1 MFGETKH
8 IHFVGIGGIGMSGI
22 AELLYKLGF
31 KISGSDQ
38 IESDRTNSLNK
49 IGIKIII
56 GHNKNNIHESDVV
69 VYSSAI
75 NISNPEIQG
84 AIKLNIPVIRR
95 AEMLAELIKLKKI
108 SIAIAGTHGKTT
120 TASMLGSIL
129 TASSSEPTMVIG
141 GIVNKFQS
149 NSISGKGNIIVVEA
163 DEFDRSFL
171 TLQPT
176 IGVIT
181 NLDLEHLDC
190 YNNLEDLKGAFTQF
204 ANAVPFYGKIAL
216 GTDNKNAASI
226 VKNINRPVISFG
238 LNKNANIRATDL
250 FFSKNKSSFTL
261 IDNNKKIGKL
271 NINVPGKHNI
281 KNALAAITIAFQL
294 DISFQNI
301 KDGLNQYSGVRR
313 RFDIKYHTS
322 NQIMIVDDYAHHPAE
337 VLATLNA
344 AKNGWKKRLIAV
356 FQPHLFSRTR
366 DFYKEFAKAF
376 LKSDIL
382 ILTDIF
388 EAREKPIQGITSK
401 IIYNESIKLGHNNV
415 ELINNQF
422 DIPKRLKDISK
433 KDDIIITMGAGNIWR
448 QCENIYK
455 ALEI

>member
-38 IESDRTNSLNK
+38 TESDRTNSLNA

-56 GHNKNNIHESDVV
+56 GHNKNNIQAPDVV

-75 NISNPEIQG
+75 NKSNPEIQN

-129 TASSSEPTMVIG
+129 TASSFEPTMVIG

-190 YNNLEDLKGAFTQF
+190 YKNLEDLKDAFTQF
-204 ANAVPFYGKIAL
+204 ANAIPFYGKIAI
-216 GTDNKNAASI
+216 GTDNKNSANI

-238 LNKNANIRATDL
+238 LNKNAYIRATKL

-261 IDNNKKIGKL
+261 IENNKKLGVL
-271 NINVPGKHNI
+271 NINVPGEHNI
-281 KNALAAITIAFQL
+281 KNALAAITIALQL

-301 KDGLNQYSGVRR
+301 KDGLKQYSGVRR
-313 RFDIKYHTS
+313 RFDIKYNTS

-344 AKNGWKKRLIAV
+344 SKNGWNKRLIAV

-388 EAREKPIQGITSK
+388 EAREKPIKGITSE
-401 IIYNESIKLGHNNV
+401 IIYNESIKLGHKNV
-415 ELINNQF
+415 ELIRNQF
-422 DIPKRLKDISK
+422 DIPKRLKHISQTN
-433 KDDIIITMGAGNIWR
+433 DIIITMGAGNIWR

>member
-366 DFYKEFAKAF
+366 DFYEEFAKAF
-376 LKSDIL
+376 LKADIL

-388 EAREKPIQGITSK
+388 EAREKPIKGITSE
-401 IIYNESIKLGHNNV
+401 IIYNESIKLGHDNV
-415 ELINNQF
+415 ELIRNQF
-422 DIPKRLKDISK
+422 DIPKRLKDISQTN
-433 KDDIIITMGAGNIWR
+433 DIIITMGAGNIWR
-448 QCENIYK
+448 QCKNIYK
-455 ALEI
+455 ALEV

>member
-49 IGIKIII
+49 IGIEIFI
-56 GHNKNNIHESDVV
+56 GHNKNNVQKSDVV

-75 NISNPEIQG
+75 NKSNPEIQS
-84 AIKLNIPVIRR
+84 AIKLKIPVIRR

-129 TASSSEPTMVIG
+129 TASSSDPTMVIG

-190 YNNLEDLKGAFTQF
+190 YKNLEDLKDAFTQF
-204 ANAVPFYGKIAL
+204 ANAVPFYGKIAI
-216 GTDNKNAASI
+216 GTDNKNSDSI

-238 LNKNANIRATDL
+238 LNKNANIRAEDL
-250 FFSKNKSSFTL
+250 FFSKNKCSFTL
-261 IDNNKKIGKL
+261 IDNNKKIGVL

-281 KNALAAITIAFQL
+281 KNALAAITIALEL

-301 KDGLNQYSGVRR
+301 KDGLSQYSGVRR
-313 RFDIKYHTS
+313 RFDIKYKTS

-376 LKSDIL
+376 LKADIL

-388 EAREKPIQGITSK
+388 EAREKPIKGITSE
-401 IIYNESIKLGHNNV
+401 IIYNESIKLGHDNV
-415 ELINNQF
+415 ELIRNQF
-422 DIPKRLKDISK
+422 DIPKRLKDISQTN
-433 KDDIIITMGAGNIWR
+433 DIIITMGAGNIWR
-448 QCENIYK
+448 QCKNIYK
-455 ALEI
+455 ALEV

>member
-1 MFGETKH
+1 MINNFPQKIGC
-8 IHFVGIGGIGMSGI
+8 IHFIGIGGIGMSGI
-22 AELLYKLGF
+22 AEILLQLGYPVQ
-31 KISGSDQ
+31 GSD
-38 IESDRTNSLNK
+38 INESKITKRLEK
-49 IGIKIII
+49 IGGKIFI
-56 GHNKNNIHESDVV
+56 GHNKNHVSNVDLV

-75 NISNPEIQG
+75 DNKNPEILT
-84 AIKLNIPVIRR
+84 AKKLSIPLVHRS
-95 AEMLAELIKLKKI
+95 EMLGELMRLKK

-129 TASSSEPTMVIG
+129 TASSFEPTMVIG

-190 YNNLEDLKGAFTQF
+190 YKNLEDLKGAFTQF

-216 GTDNKNAASI
+216 GTDNKNAANI

-238 LNKNANIRATDL
+238 LNKNAYIRATKL

-261 IDNNKKIGKL
+261 IENNKKLGVL
-271 NINVPGKHNI
+271 NINVPGEHNI
-281 KNALAAITIAFQL
+281 KNALAAITIALQL

-301 KDGLNQYSGVRR
+301 KDGLKQYSGVRR
-313 RFDIKYHTS
+313 RFDIKYNTS

-344 AKNGWKKRLIAV
+344 SKNGWNKRLIAV

-388 EAREKPIQGITSK
+388 EAREKPIQGITSE
-401 IIYNESIKLGHNNV
+401 IIYNESIKLGHKNV
-415 ELINNQF
+415 ELIRNQF
-422 DIPKRLKDISK
+422 DIPKRLKHISQTN
-433 KDDIIITMGAGNIWR
+433 DIIITMGAGNIWSI
-448 QCENIYK
+448 C
-455 ALEI
+455 

>member
-38 IESDRTNSLNK
+38 IESDRTNSLNE
-49 IGIKIII
+49 IGIKIFI
-56 GHNKNNIHESDVV
+56 GHNKNNIQESDVV

-75 NISNPEIQG
+75 NKSNSEIQG

-129 TASSSEPTMVIG
+129 TTSSSDPTMVIG

-190 YNNLEDLKGAFTQF
+190 YNNLEDLKDAFTQF

-238 LNKNANIRATDL
+238 LNKNANIRAADL

-261 IDNNKKIGKL
+261 INNNKKIGKL
-271 NINVPGKHNI
+271 TINVPGKHNI

-313 RFDIKYHTS
+313 RFDIKYRTS

-401 IIYNESIKLGHNNV
+401 IIYNELIKLGHNNV

-422 DIPKRLKDISK
+422 DIPKRLKDISQA
-433 KDDIIITMGAGNIWR
+433 DDIIITMGAGNIWR